1 MTRFSAH
8 INDEY
13 SSSMNHASSDIKTTT
28 TPHSSDEI
36 VLMDVLIA
44 MAKHKKMLL
53 AVPVAAALISA
64 AVTFFIPN
72 VYQATAR
79 LMPPQ
84 QAQSAA
90 AGLMAQL
97 GSIGSLATGLSGLK
111 NPNDL
116 YVAMLNSR
124 TIADKLIAKYDLK
137 RVYDVDSLEK
147 TRKELADDTHIS
159 AGKDGLITINVE
171 SKDKKLVAKLANGYI
186 SELVDLTRV
195 LAVGE
200 ASQRRLFYERQLQG
214 AKNDLARAEIALKSG
229 LDERG
234 VVSVDR
240 ESRAIVETIARVRAQ
255 VSAKEIQLRSMQA
268 FVTPT
273 NPTYQKAEAELSSLR
288 EQLSKLENGRGGVA
302 TGGGA
307 MPAGNMPGKAGLQNI
322 QTLRD
327 VKYYQMLYEIL
338 AKQYEAARLDEAKDP
353 ANIQVLDAAI
363 DPEHKIKPKRM
374 LIVLGAGITAFVL
387 SLLYITMGAIKEK
400 ALTLPERASRWAEFK
415 RHLGFSGK

>member
-1 MTRFSAH
+1 MTRVSAH

-13 SSSMNHASSDIKTTT
+13 SSSMNHVSSDIQTTT

-36 VLMDVLIA
+36 ALMDILIA
-44 MAKHKKMLL
+44 MAKHKKMLV
-53 AVPVAAALISA
+53 AVPVVAALISA
-64 AVTFFIPN
+64 AATFFMPN

-90 AGLMAQL
+90 VGLMAQL

-137 RVYDVDSLEK
+137 RVYEVDSLEK
-147 TRKELADDTHIS
+147 TRKALAGDTHIS

-171 SKDKKLVAKLANGYI
+171 STDKTLVAKLANGYI
-186 SELVDLTRV
+186 SELSALTRV

-200 ASQRRLFYERQLQG
+200 ASQRRLFFERQLQG

-234 VVSVDR
+234 VVSVDS

-273 NPTYQKAEAELSSLR
+273 NPAYRKAEEELFSLR
-288 EQLSKLENGRGGVA
+288 DQLSKLENGRGGAAAGDGA
-302 TGGGA
+302 T
-307 MPAGNMPGKAGLQNI
+307 PVGNTPGKAGLQNI
-322 QTLRD
+322 QALRD

-338 AKQYEAARLDEAKDP
+338 AKQYEAARLDEAKDF

-363 DPEHKIKPKRM
+363 DPERKAKPKRTF
-374 LIVLGAGITAFVL
+374 IVLGVGVAAFVL
-387 SLLYITMGAIKEK
+387 TLLYITVGVIKEK
-400 ALTLPERASRWAEFK
+400 ALALPERASRWAEFK
-415 RHLGFSGK
+415 RHLGFSRK